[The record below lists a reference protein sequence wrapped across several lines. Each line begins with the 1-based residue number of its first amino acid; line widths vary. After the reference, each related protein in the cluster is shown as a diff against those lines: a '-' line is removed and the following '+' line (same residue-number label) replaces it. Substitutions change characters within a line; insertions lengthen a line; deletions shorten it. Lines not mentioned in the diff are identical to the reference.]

1 MDLEEKDG
9 LEQYKKTAI
18 LAVLFE
24 KRGLKN
30 I

>member
-9 LEQYKKTAI
+9 LEQYKKTANM
-18 LAVLFE
+18 AVFFE

>member
-18 LAVLFE
+18 SAVFLE